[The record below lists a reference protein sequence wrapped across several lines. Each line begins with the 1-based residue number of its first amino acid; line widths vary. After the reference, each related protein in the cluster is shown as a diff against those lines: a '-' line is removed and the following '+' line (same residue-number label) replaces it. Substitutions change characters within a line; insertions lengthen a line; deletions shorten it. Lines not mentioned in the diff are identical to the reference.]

1 MASWKIIIKT
11 KEQINHIR
19 EAWRLLTEML
29 VMLKDMVEPWV
40 VLLDL
45 EKAAATFL
53 KKHNVKWTFIGH
65 HGYKHNLC
73 LSIDDC
79 VVHGIP
85 DTYVLK
91 EWDLLKIDAWVTYK
105 WMIADS
111 AVSVIVGGDKKN
123 QEARKLIAAT
133 KGALDNWLQFIW
145 PGRAIYDFW
154 YAVEQYVKSHWCT
167 IIKNLTGHG
176 VWTALREPPY
186 IHNRGHPDGRNIIL
200 KPWMVIALEP
210 ITAMGSTSYI
220 EKPKINS
227 RNLYT
232 AQWDLWAQWEY
243 TILITE
249 DWYEILAWVQ

>member
-11 KEQINHIR
+11 QEQIIHIR

-29 VMLKDMVEPWV
+29 ILLRDMVKPWV

-45 EKAAATFL
+45 EKAAAVFL
-53 KKHNVKWTFIGH
+53 KNNHVKWTFIGH

-73 LSIDDC
+73 LSINDC

-85 DTYVLK
+85 DKYILK
-91 EWDLLKIDAWVTYK
+91 EGDLLKIDAWVTYK

-111 AVSVIVGGDKKN
+111 AISIIVWGDKKN
-123 QEARKLIAAT
+123 PTAKKLIDAT
-133 KGALDNWLQFIW
+133 KGALDNWLQFIG

-154 YAVEQYVKSHWCT
+154 YAVEQYVKSHWCSV
-167 IIKNLTGHG
+167 IKNLTGHG
-176 VWTALREPPY
+176 VWTALWEPPY
-186 IHNRGHPDGRNIIL
+186 IHNRGHPDGRDIIL

-220 EKPKINS
+220 EKPKIND

-232 AQWDLWAQWEY
+232 AQWDLGAQWEY